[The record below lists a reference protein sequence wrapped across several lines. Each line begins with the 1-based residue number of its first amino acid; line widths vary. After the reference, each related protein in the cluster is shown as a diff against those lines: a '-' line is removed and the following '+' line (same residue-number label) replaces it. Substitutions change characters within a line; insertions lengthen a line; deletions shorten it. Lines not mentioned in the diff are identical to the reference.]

1 MTTINKSL
9 ALFLVTGSLW
19 LVGCQASNEV
29 LVREPGVRLYNPPV
43 EAATMT
49 RTSWEYAALSE
60 IVYDWKYEETPE
72 SCPPPPERPELIDQ
86 MKWIEWEDFPS
97 AELKKRAKKYGLHVE
112 VWEAKASSIVV
123 VAFRGTEASF
133 KDWISNLRWFIPF
146 RKDQYTLVAQDVGRE
161 FVNKFSR
168 IPLAER
174 KEITIIVTGHSLGGG
189 LAQHFAY
196 SLPGRSSQIRVS
208 RVYAF
213 DPSPVTGW
221 FSIDD
226 TDQRDLNASGLK
238 IDRVFEHG
246 EILAYIRL
254 LLSYVIPPSEEN
266 PSVKEIRYNFIQT
279 LNPFKNH
286 SMIELAC
293 WMKNPPPH
301 P

>member
-1 MTTINKSL
+1 MTTINKYL
-9 ALFLVTGSLW
+9 ALFLLTGSLW
-19 LVGCQASNEV
+19 LVGCQASNQA

-49 RTSWEYAALSE
+49 RTAWEYAVLSE
-60 IVYDWKYEETPE
+60 IVYDWTYDETHE
-72 SCPPPPERPELIDQ
+72 SCPPPPERPELIDRV
-86 MKWIEWEDFPS
+86 KWKEWDDFPS
-97 AELKKRAKKYGLHVE
+97 AALKKRAKEYGLHVE
-112 VWEAKASSIVV
+112 VWEAKAPSIVV
-123 VAFRGTEASF
+123 VAFRGTERSI

-146 RKDQYTLVAQDVGRE
+146 RKDQYTLVAQDVGQE
-161 FVNKFSR
+161 FVNNFTR
-168 IPLAER
+168 RPLADR
-174 KEITIIVTGHSLGGG
+174 KEITIIATGHSLGGG

-226 TDQRDLNASGLK
+226 TDQRDLNASGLE

-246 EILAYIRL
+246 EVLAYIRL
-254 LLSYVIPPSEEN
+254 LLSYVIPPSGEN
-266 PSVKEIRYNFIQT
+266 PSVKEIRYNFIKT
-279 LNPFKNH
+279 WNPFKNH
-286 SMIELAC
+286 SMIGLAC

-301 P
+301 A